1 MTEPLQVGQ
10 FAIVDHEP
18 VDRGP
23 NAGVFHG
30 KGPADDR
37 AELFILA
44 EGTTPAGEAFAGHVV
59 SAIGQAFASLD
70 MSLTGSLRRLFADA
84 ERNLADW
91 NRKSIAQHRVSI
103 GLTCFGRRGD
113 QAVLAQGGPSVAF
126 HYHAGGVTPYFA
138 DADHGRPIGA
148 APAEP
153 QLTRI
158 PFAPGDRL
166 LLISTAA
173 LAELDDEL
181 IAGIL
186 ALPAEQILPDI
197 YRRVRHLRHLTVVL
211 VTGPGEAASSQ
222 GELSAGDVV
231 IDATG
236 PAPTPPAAPQQVPHH
251 VEEGPTYQPSLFI
264 DDEKQDVVFSARRQ
278 LIAISPRRHIEAVV
292 PDAVESAPAPLA
304 RASGEPTANLAR
316 IAADT
321 QARAAISR
329 AAVGSAAVAVP
340 SNTPASRPAWRGP
353 SGTSALEPPM
363 NSGGGG
369 SARRQPRKESFTR
382 GLVSPGAPPARPEA
396 LNQDLPLVDDLA
408 AGRRARVQSTTPV
421 SETIASE
428 AGAALNGGGT
438 LVRVRGSAG
447 GRWKSG
453 NTFNRH
459 GTGAQLPPTWLVIA
473 VGLGIL
479 LLLVGF
485 VTVPRMLEGD
495 EAERYV
501 ELMDGAAQRLAT
513 ARVLP
518 DPGEKRIALNEAQ
531 AMLLQALE
539 IDATDPRAEQLLNE
553 VSGALEQMD
562 NIIEPTTVEVI
573 ASLDQF
579 GSKAVAVVRM
589 TVGPDAA
596 YVLDTNS
603 SQVIALPLAGGDPE
617 VVYTEDKTQERG
629 RPVAIAHLDAS
640 DLGGPVVLIADSL
653 NHLWAYSAEGGL
665 RAVAFNVVSG
675 LTVTDIAVNGRDLFV
690 LDAAQKTVFRY
701 TQNDSGFP
709 NPPVK
714 ALETDDLASARRLM
728 VDSEIITSDEQGT
741 LHRFINGQ
749 VALTLSQAGI
759 DKKLV
764 APETAQALSKN
775 EIALLDAPNDRVVVF
790 RRDGAFDRQ
799 YRHKD
804 FRAASAF
811 AVRDGDVYIF
821 SDSRLR
827 KVTW

>member
-59 SAIGQAFASLD
+59 SAIGQAFTSLD

-103 GLTCFGRRGD
+103 GLSCFGRRGD
-113 QAVLAQGGPSVAF
+113 QAVLAQGGPSAAF
-126 HYHAGGVTPYFA
+126 HYHGGGVTPYFT
-138 DADHGRPIGA
+138 DAEHGRPIGA
-148 APAEP
+148 APADP

-166 LLISTAA
+166 LMISTAA

-186 ALPAEQILPDI
+186 GLPAEQILPDI
-197 YRRVRHLRHLTVVL
+197 YRRVQHLRHLTVVL
-211 VTGPGEAASSQ
+211 VTGPGDAAAAQ
-222 GELSAGDVV
+222 EEHSAGEVV
-231 IDATG
+231 IDATALA
-236 PAPTPPAAPQQVPHH
+236 PAPQPQHPVD
-251 VEEGPTYQPSLFI
+251 EGPIYQPSLFI

-278 LIAISPRRHIEAVV
+278 LIAVAPRKQIEAVV
-292 PDAVESAPAPLA
+292 PEAVETAPAPLA

-316 IAADT
+316 LAADT
-321 QARAAISR
+321 RARAAISR
-329 AAVGSAAVAVP
+329 AAVASVAVAMP
-340 SNTPASRPAWRGP
+340 ASAPASRPAWRGP
-353 SGTSALEPPM
+353 SSTGLAEPPL
-363 NSGGGG
+363 NAAGGGG
-369 SARRQPRKESFTR
+369 SHRQPRRESFTR
-382 GLVSPGAPPARPEA
+382 GLVPPGAPPARPEV
-396 LNQDLPLVDDLA
+396 LNEDLPLVDDLA
-408 AGRRARVQSTTPV
+408 AGRRARVQSATPV
-421 SETIASE
+421 FETIASE
-428 AGAALNGGGT
+428 AGAALNSGGT

-459 GTGAQLPPTWLVIA
+459 ATGAQLPPTWLVIA

-479 LLLVGF
+479 LVLVGL
-485 VTVPRMLEGD
+485 VTVPRMLED
-495 EAERYV
+495 DNTARYL
-501 ELMDGAAQRLAT
+501 ELMDGAAQRIAT

-518 DPGEKRIALNEAQ
+518 DPAEKRNALNEAQ
-531 AMLLQALE
+531 AMLLQARE
-539 IDATDPRAEQLLNE
+539 IDASDPQAEQLFNE
-553 VSGALEQMD
+553 VAGALQLMD
-562 NIIEPTTVEVI
+562 NVVEPAAVEVV

-589 TVGPDAA
+589 AIGPDAA
-596 YVLDTNS
+596 YVLDANS
-603 SQVIALPLAGGDPE
+603 SQVIALPLAGGDPR
-617 VVYTEDKTQERG
+617 VVFTEEKAQERG
-629 RPVAIAHLDAS
+629 RPVALAHLDAS
-640 DLGGPVVLIADSL
+640 DLGGPVVLIADHL
-653 NHLWAYSAEGGL
+653 NHLWAYSAKGGL
-665 RAVAFNVVSG
+665 RAIAFNVPSG
-675 LTVTDIAVNGRDLFV
+675 LTVTDIAVHGRDLFV
-690 LDAAQKTVFRY
+690 LDAAQETVFRY

-709 NPPVK
+709 NPPTR
-714 ALETDDLASARRLM
+714 ALQTGDLASARRLM
-728 VDSEIITSDEQGT
+728 VDSEIITSDEQGA

-764 APETAQALSKN
+764 APETAQPLSKN

-811 AVRDGDVYIF
+811 AIRDGEVYIF

-827 KVTW
+827 RVTW

>member
-59 SAIGQAFASLD
+59 SAIGQAFTGLD

-126 HYHAGGVTPYFA
+126 HYHAGGVTSYFA
-138 DADHGRPIGA
+138 DAGHAHPIGA

-158 PFAPGDRL
+158 PFGPGDRL
-166 LLISTAA
+166 LLISTVA

-186 ALPAEQILPDI
+186 GLPAEQILPDI
-197 YRRVRHLRHLTVVL
+197 YRRVQHLRHLTVLL
-211 VTGPGEAASSQ
+211 VTGPGDAAGSQ
-222 GELSAGDVV
+222 AEPSAGDVV

-236 PAPTPPAAPQQVPHH
+236 PATGPPPTHQ

-264 DDEKQDVVFSARRQ
+264 DDEKQDVVFTARRR
-278 LIAISPRRHIEAVV
+278 LTAIAPRKQVEAII
-292 PDAVESAPAPLA
+292 PEAVESAPAPLA

-329 AAVGSAAVAVP
+329 AAASSVAVAVP
-340 SNTPASRPAWRGP
+340 SYTPASRPAWRGASIP
-353 SGTSALEPPM
+353 ATLEPPV
-363 NSGGGG
+363 NSGG
-369 SARRQPRKESFTR
+369 ARRQPRKASFTR
-382 GLVSPGAPPARPEA
+382 GLVPPGTPPARPEV

-408 AGRRARVQSTTPV
+408 AGRRAHVQATTPV

-459 GTGAQLPPTWLVIA
+459 ATGAQLPPTWLVIA

-485 VTVPRMLEGD
+485 VTVPRMLEGND
-495 EAERYV
+495 AGRYV
-501 ELMDGAAQRLAT
+501 ELMDGAAQRIAT

-518 DPGEKRIALNEAQ
+518 DPAEKRTALNEAQ
-531 AMLLQALE
+531 AMLLKARE
-539 IDATDPRAEQLLNE
+539 IDASDPQAEQLFNE
-553 VSGALEQMD
+553 VAGALKQMD
-562 NIIEPTTVEVI
+562 NVIEPASVEVI

-589 TVGPDAA
+589 AVGPEAA

-603 SQVIALPLAGGDPE
+603 SQVIALPLAGGDPR
-617 VVYTEDKTQERG
+617 VVYTEDKAQERG

-640 DLGGPVVLIADSL
+640 DLGGPVLLIADSL
-653 NHLWAYSAEGGL
+653 NHLWAYSAQGGL

-675 LTVTDIAVNGRDLFV
+675 LGVTDIAVNGRDLFV

-709 NPPVK
+709 NPPAK
-714 ALETDDLASARRLM
+714 ALETDDLATARRLM
-728 VDSEIITSDEQGT
+728 VDSEIITSDEHGT

-775 EIALLDAPNDRVVVF
+775 EIALLDAPNDRIVVF

-811 AVRDGDVYIF
+811 AVRDGEVYIF

>member
-59 SAIGQAFASLD
+59 SAIGQAFTGLD

-113 QAVLAQGGPSVAF
+113 QAVIAQGGPSVAF
-126 HYHAGGVTPYFA
+126 HYHAGGVTPYFT
-138 DADHGRPIGA
+138 DEEHGRPIGA

-166 LLISTAA
+166 LMISTSA

-181 IAGIL
+181 IGGIL
-186 ALPAEQILPDI
+186 GLPADQILPDI
-197 YRRVRHLRHLTVVL
+197 YRRVQHIRHLTVLL
-211 VTGPGEAASSQ
+211 VTGPGGAGAE
-222 GELSAGDVV
+222 SAGESAKGDVL
-231 IDATG
+231 IDATSS
-236 PAPTPPAAPQQVPHH
+236 TPPPPPGRQAEA
-251 VEEGPTYQPSLFI
+251 GPTYQPSLFI
-264 DDEKQDVVFSARRQ
+264 DDERDDVVFTARRQ
-278 LIAISPRRHIEAVV
+278 LLEISPRRQMEPIVPEAVE
-292 PDAVESAPAPLA
+292 AAPAPLL
-304 RASGEPTANLAR
+304 RASGETTATLAR

-321 QARAAISR
+321 QARAAVSL
-329 AAVGSAAVAVP
+329 AAVGSLATAQSAP
-340 SNTPASRPAWRGP
+340 LANRPAWRGP
-353 SGTSALEPPM
+353 SSARPLEPAL
-363 NSGGGG
+363 NAGDS
-369 SARRQPRKESFTR
+369 RRHPRRESFTR
-382 GLVSPGAPPARPEA
+382 GLVPPGTPPTRPEVPD
-396 LNQDLPLVDDLA
+396 QDLPLVDDLA
-408 AGRRARVQSTTPV
+408 AGRRARVANATPV
-421 SETIASE
+421 SETIAHE
-428 AGAALNGGGT
+428 AGAAINGGGS
-438 LVRVRGSAG
+438 LVRVRDSAR

-459 GTGAQLPPTWLVIA
+459 ATGAQLPPTWLVIA

-479 LLLVGF
+479 LLLVGV

-495 EAERYV
+495 DAERYV
-501 ELMDGAAQRLAT
+501 ELLDSAAQRLAT
-513 ARVLP
+513 ARVVP

-531 AMLLQALE
+531 AMLLQAREL
-539 IDATDPRAEQLLNE
+539 DAANPQAEQLFNE
-553 VSGALEQMD
+553 VAGALRVMD
-562 NIIEPTTVEVI
+562 NVVEPAAVDVVAT
-573 ASLDQF
+573 LDQF
-579 GSKAVAVVRM
+579 GEKSVAVVRM
-589 TVGPDAA
+589 SIGPDTAF
-596 YVLDTNS
+596 VLDTNS
-603 SQVIALPLAGGDPE
+603 SQVIALPLDGGEPRA
-617 VVYTEDKTQERG
+617 VYTEARDQERG
-629 RPVAIAHLDAS
+629 RPLAIANLDAS
-640 DLGGPVVLIADSL
+640 DLGGPVLLIADSL
-653 NHLWAYSAEGGL
+653 NHLWAYSDEDGL
-665 RAVAFNVVSG
+665 RAVAFNAGSG
-675 LTVTDIAVNGRDLFV
+675 LSVTDIAVYGRDLFV
-690 LDAAQKTVFRY
+690 LDASQKTVFRY
-701 TQNDSGFP
+701 TQNETGFP
-709 NPPVK
+709 NPPAK
-714 ALETDDLASARRLM
+714 ALVTDDLAAARRLM
-728 VDSEIITSDEQGT
+728 VDTEIITSDEPGT

-759 DKKLV
+759 DKQLV

-775 EIALLDAPNDRVVVF
+775 EVALLDAPNDRIVVF

-799 YRHKD
+799 YTHKD

-811 AVRDGDVYIF
+811 AVRDGEVYIF